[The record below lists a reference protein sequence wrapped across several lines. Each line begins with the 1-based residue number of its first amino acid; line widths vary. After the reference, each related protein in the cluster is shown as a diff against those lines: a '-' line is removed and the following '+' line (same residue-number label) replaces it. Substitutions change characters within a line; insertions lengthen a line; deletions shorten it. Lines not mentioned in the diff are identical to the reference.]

1 MNLLVVKIY
10 RVARAFNMFCNTSFV
25 GLDNL
30 KALDRVSH
38 HGIFQKSKF
47 ADYWVRYL
55 VSFPNP

>member
-1 MNLLVVKIY
+1 
-10 RVARAFNMFCNTSFV
+10 MFGNTSFV